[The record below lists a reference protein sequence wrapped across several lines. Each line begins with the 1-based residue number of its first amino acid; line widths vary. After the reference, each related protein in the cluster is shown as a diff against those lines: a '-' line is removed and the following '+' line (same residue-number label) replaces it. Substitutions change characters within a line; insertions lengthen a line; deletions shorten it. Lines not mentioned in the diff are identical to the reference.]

1 MLNPLCMGHLYAPNF
16 GGDILDSQHL
26 TLTFNSLFNLLIYC
40 FFPSV
45 QAGHH
50 TIKKEKEFLKENKK
64 SLKETQLF

>member
-1 MLNPLCMGHLYAPNF
+1 MLNPLCLGHLYAPNF

-50 TIKKEKEFLKENKK
+50 TIKKRVFKGEQK